1 FGRITAEK
9 APHLAIAAARR
20 ADMPLVLA
28 GPISDEDYFKHSVAS
43 LLGERVRYAG
53 HLDQDALGRLVGRSA
68 AALATPV
75 WHEPYGLV
83 VAEAMSCGTP
93 VVAFA
98 CGGIPEIVSPRSGRL
113 VPPNDVQALA
123 AEIPAALALARKD
136 VHRHA
141 VARCSL
147 EAMVTAYLDLYR
159 TTIDDRNEKI
169 HDRLLRP
176 PSRLRSS
183 PSGPQHLCSSS
194 PAGGCVD
201 IGGHPK
207 PSPVRVRPKTSP

>member
-1 FGRITAEK
+1 
-9 APHLAIAAARR
+9 
-20 ADMPLVLA
+20 MPLVLA
-28 GPISDEDYFKHSVAS
+28 GPISDEDYFKHSVAP

-98 CGGIPEIVSPRSGRL
+98 CGGIPEIVSPLSGRL

-141 VARCSL
+141 VARCSA

-159 TTIDDRNEKI
+159 TTIDDRNEKS
-169 HDRLLRP
+169 HDWLLHS
-176 PSRLRSS
+176 PSRLRSPQ
-183 PSGPQHLCSSS
+183 PSRQHLRTS
-194 PAGGCVD
+194 PPTGSCVD
-201 IGGHPK
+201 VAGHP
-207 PSPVRVRPKTSP
+207 